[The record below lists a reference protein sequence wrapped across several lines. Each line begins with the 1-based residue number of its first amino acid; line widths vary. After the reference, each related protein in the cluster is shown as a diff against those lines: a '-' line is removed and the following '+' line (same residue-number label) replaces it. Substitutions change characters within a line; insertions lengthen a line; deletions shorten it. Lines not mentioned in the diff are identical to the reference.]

1 MAFDKLLVLDLDETL
16 VHASPR
22 LLTRRPDFCV
32 GPYFVYRRPH
42 VERFLES
49 CLERFERVA
58 VWTASTRDYAL
69 PVLDELVD
77 VSRLCFVWARERC
90 TFHVDHETREP
101 EWLKDLRK
109 LRRRGF
115 DRRKVIFV
123 DDTPRKLARSYGNLV
138 TVREYVGDLDDDEL
152 PALAEYLQRLG
163 DVEDVRPIE
172 KRGWRRRGAPD
183 PRDVD

>member
-1 MAFDKLLVLDLDETL
+1 M
-16 VHASPR
+16 
-22 LLTRRPDFCV
+22 
-32 GPYFVYRRPH
+32 
-42 VERFLES
+42 
-49 CLERFERVA
+49 
-58 VWTASTRDYAL
+58 WTASTRDYAL
-69 PVLDELVD
+69 PVLDEAVD